1 MKQTRA
7 LANSFLWGS
16 VLGLLLPAGPVD
28 AGEAPFYQG
37 KTITL
42 IAVDQ
47 PGGTGD
53 LRTRV
58 VTQFLQKHLPG
69 NPNIVMQYIPNDV
82 LAANT
87 LANVAKR
94 DGLTLGR
101 VNSSVYANAIF
112 GAEGAR
118 YKLSDFSYFGGAEAG
133 GPYLLILRPG
143 LGIDSVE
150 KLKAYKGLRFAN
162 RNVGHTM
169 YILDRMMAF
178 TLDLK
183 EPKWILG
190 YNSQEIRL
198 AMERGE
204 ADAQSN
210 SIPSFMRGTQHWLKE
225 GFTIPLIM
233 KNIKGRGAEVAP
245 GFPQDR
251 PSLDQ
256 FTDTEFKKA
265 VLRFHNSIRPS
276 GTVFVAPKGIP
287 DPALR
292 ALGEAFNRVWS
303 DPQFAKEFARV
314 TKEQPDPVTG
324 EEVDRVLEQA
334 PKDRKIMEVYR
345 QIIGAGPLPS
355 SR

>member
-1 MKQTRA
+1 MT
-7 LANSFLWGS
+7 SFLLAT
-16 VLGLLLPAGPVD
+16 VLGLVFCFGPAM

-37 KTITL
+37 KTITI

-53 LRTRV
+53 LRTRA
-58 VTQFLQKHLPG
+58 VTQFLQKYLPG

-87 LANVAKR
+87 LASTTKR

-101 VNSSVYANAIF
+101 LNSSVYANAIF
-112 GAEGAR
+112 GAEGSR

-133 GPYLLILRPG
+133 GPYLLIIRPG

-150 KLKAYKGLRFAN
+150 KLKAYRGLRFAN

-178 TLDLK
+178 TLELK

-225 GFTIPLIM
+225 GFAIPLIM
-233 KNIKGRGAEVAP
+233 KNIKGRGADVAP

-287 DPALR
+287 EPALK
-292 ALGEAFNRVWS
+292 ALREGFNKVWS
-303 DPQFAKEFARV
+303 DPQFAAEFNRI
-314 TKEQPDPVTG
+314 TKEEPDPVTG
-324 EEVDRVLEQA
+324 EEVERVLEQA
-334 PKDRKIMEVYR
+334 PKDPKVMEAYK